1 MKSTYI
7 LRSVQNAIRFIQ
19 ASKRSLILLVGWTN
33 SDANTEFRHNQFFNN
48 LNSKKRLIQA
58 FFCIWASFS
67 QQLVV
72 SEVLCETSEFDSL
85 TSVRH
90 IIDGDTF
97 ITTDNT
103 HVRLLG
109 IDAPEFDYETNN
121 HDPGAVNARSLLIEY
136 LSEANQIGLV
146 FDKEPKDAYG
156 RILAHVFLTNGTNLQ
171 AELIKSGYAVP
182 YTFPPN
188 LMFADCY
195 YAIAQTARNNNRGV
209 WNYSDFQR
217 INASQLKPS
226 DKGFRI
232 ITGKI
237 AEIHKSKRSLIL
249 ELNQNLRI
257 FILNKNLEYFALMN
271 LQDLLGKSIEV
282 YGKIDYRDNVFWL
295 QLRHPYDLK
304 IEPSM

>member
-1 MKSTYI
+1 M
-7 LRSVQNAIRFIQ
+7 RSVQNAIRFIQ
-19 ASKRSLILLVGWTN
+19 ASKRSLILLAGWTN
-33 SDANTEFRHNQFFNN
+33 LDANTEFRHNQFFNN
-48 LNSKKRLIQA
+48 LNSKKRLIRA
-58 FFCIWASFS
+58 FFCIWVAFS
-67 QQLVV
+67 QQPVV
-72 SEVLCETSEFDSL
+72 SEVLCDAPEFDSL
-85 TSVRH
+85 ASVSH

-109 IDAPEFDYETNN
+109 IDAPEIDYKTNN
-121 HDPGAVNARSLLIEY
+121 HDPGAVNARALLIQF

-146 FDKEPKDAYG
+146 FDNESKDQYG
-156 RILAHVFLTNGTNLQ
+156 RTLAHVFLINGTNLQ

-188 LMFADCY
+188 LMFTDCY
-195 YAIAQTARNNNRGV
+195 YAVAQTARNNNRGA

-217 INASQLKPS
+217 INVSELKPS

-237 AEIHKSKRSLIL
+237 TEIYKSKRSLIL

-257 FILNKNLEYFALMN
+257 FILNKNLEYFEPMN

-282 YGKIDYRDNVFWL
+282 YGKIDYRANVFWL
-295 QLRHPYDLK
+295 QLRHPYDLI
-304 IEPSM
+304 IEPTM

>member
-1 MKSTYI
+1 
-7 LRSVQNAIRFIQ
+7 LRSVQNAIRFTQ
-19 ASKRSLILLVGWTN
+19 ASKRSLILPAGWTN

-58 FFCIWASFS
+58 FFCIWVAFS
-67 QQLVV
+67 QQPVE
-72 SEVLCETSEFDSL
+72 SEVLCESSEFDSL
-85 TSVRH
+85 TSVSH

-109 IDAPEFDYETNN
+109 IDTPEIDYETNN
-121 HDPGAVNARSLLIEY
+121 HEPGAVNARALLIQF
-136 LSEANQIGLV
+136 LSQANQIGLV
-146 FDKEPKDAYG
+146 FDKESRDQYG
-156 RILAHVFLTNGTNLQ
+156 RTLAHVFLVNGTNLQ

-188 LMFADCY
+188 LMFTDCY
-195 YAIAQTARNNNRGV
+195 YALAQTARNNNQGV
-209 WNYSDFQR
+209 WNYSAFQQ
-217 INASQLKPS
+217 INASELKPS

-232 ITGKI
+232 IAGKI

-257 FILNKNLEYFALMN
+257 FILNKNLKYFEHMN
-271 LQDLLGKSIEV
+271 LQDLLGKSIGV
-282 YGKIDYRDNVFWL
+282 YGKISYRANVFWL
-295 QLRHPYDLK
+295 QLRHPYDLI